1 LIRGVQNITPVEK
14 EICFE
19 LRDFILRIR
28 MDDILFIESQGRKCI
43 IHTKNKQHAIPNM
56 SMKAMLNKLADETF
70 IQTHKSYIIN
80 VKNVDWI
87 DKEDRNAWLAYF
99 KDYLLAAHIS
109 DRYKETFIK
118 RLSNG
123 IV

>member
-1 LIRGVQNITPVEK
+1 MV
-14 EICFE
+14 
-19 LRDFILRIR
+19 
-28 MDDILFIESQGRKCI
+28 
-43 IHTKNKQHAIPNM
+43 
-56 SMKAMLNKLADETF
+56 SMVFLWFL
-70 IQTHKSYIIN
+70 
-80 VKNVDWI
+80 KNVDWI